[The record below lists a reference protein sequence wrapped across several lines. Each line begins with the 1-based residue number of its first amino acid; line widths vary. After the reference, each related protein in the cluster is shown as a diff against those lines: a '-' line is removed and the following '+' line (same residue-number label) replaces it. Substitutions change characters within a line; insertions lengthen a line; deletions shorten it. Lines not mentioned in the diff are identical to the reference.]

1 VQRQGQPVCIVGHRD
16 RLKQAFLNITTNAL
30 DAMPDGGRLNL
41 VLATQDRHA
50 TLAIR
55 DTGPGM
61 SAEVVRKIYNMHF
74 TTKAGGTGIGLYVAR
89 SIIEAHGGD
98 IQVDSEPGHG
108 TCFQVQLPL
117 ELAEM

>member
-1 VQRQGQPVCIVGHRD
+1 
-16 RLKQAFLNITTNAL
+16 
-30 DAMPDGGRLNL
+30 M
-41 VLATQDRHA
+41 ATQDRHA